1 MRKRDWAQALR
12 GALVL
17 ARYHP
22 RGLAL
27 LLLNERSMQWHMERR
42 RLALRLR
49 FRQQDLEACQQQLRR
64 YKQQLQALDERR
76 PGNREERQAEELHRA
91 LAEERQEVQR
101 LRRRTR
107 RLALRIQ
114 ELDRWARNG
123 RIFGTWEL
131 LKRHSSERLGRV
143 LGKASWR

>member
-49 FRQQDLEACQQQLRR
+49 FRQQDLEARQQQLRLYR
-64 YKQQLQALDERR
+64 RRLTSLKGRPENHERQIKELESVLAKERR
-76 PGNREERQAEELHRA
+76 EL
-91 LAEERQEVQR
+91 QR

-114 ELDRWARNG
+114 ELDRWATNG